1 MCSLSPTWCHCLRL
15 WLRITKEKNLF
26 IFRDTLCFCIR
37 VSSSSSGRPAS
48 KRYFKYLL
56 EPLRFFFVGK
66 NSRHCRNS
74 SGSTFCLAEM
84 ATKDKEIYGYRFE
97 RYNKSIGTC
106 SFIAHRRCARRVSI
120 MTSDKTKP

>member
-1 MCSLSPTWCHCLRL
+1 MFSLSYLVSLFTVMAPYHERKEFVHFQRHVMLLYQSFFFFFWSPCIQEIFQISVGT
-15 WLRITKEKNLF
+15 IT
-26 IFRDTLCFCIR
+26 
-37 VSSSSSGRPAS
+37 
-48 KRYFKYLL
+48 
-56 EPLRFFFVGK
+56 FFFVGK